1 MSSTDIQSL
10 VINATDFTPSKDVGY
25 NKPRVNKAGGK
36 AVSIVNNTTRRQL
49 MITTPLMLTWGVNER
64 RDESSGRVSY
74 DMSLQFPKEAYA
86 TPETTAFLQAMEA
99 METQVMSDAIK
110 NSKEWFNK
118 AKLTEGQVDV
128 LFNRM
133 LYWPKDKETGERRAD
148 SAPTLRVKI
157 DYWDEAFNCEIY
169 NVDQSPL
176 FPSKTDASLMPSDFI
191 TKGSNVA
198 CVLKCGGVY
207 FVNGKFGVTWRLVQ
221 AVVKPRA
228 SIAGRCVIQL
238 SSADK
243 EKLENQQELDEDE
256 DEDEDG
262 VVVQEDSDEEDE
274 DDESVVSASSGPT
287 FSKKAAK
294 QEVEAEVKPKKKT
307 VKKRVVRRKKT
318 SSSDE

>member
-99 METQVMSDAIK
+99 MEAQVMSDAIK

-118 AKLTEGQVDV
+118 ARLTDGQVDV

-176 FPSKTDASLMPSDFI
+176 FPSKSDASLMPNDFI

-243 EKLENQQELDEDE
+243 EKLQNQQELDD

-287 FSKKAAK
+287 FSKKVAK
-294 QEVEAEVKPKKKT
+294 QEVEEEVKPKKKT

>member
-1 MSSTDIQSL
+1 MSSTDIQTL

-36 AVSIVNNTTRRQL
+36 AVSIVNNSTRRQL

-74 DMSLQFPKEAYA
+74 DMSLQFPKEAYG
-86 TPETTAFLQAMEA
+86 TPETTAFLQNMEA
-99 METQVMSDAIK
+99 FESQIMTDAIS

-133 LYWPKDKETGERRAD
+133 LYWPKDKETGERREDA
-148 SAPTLRVKI
+148 APTLRVKL
-157 DYWDEAFNCEIY
+157 DYWDDSFNCEIY

-176 FPSKTDASLMPSDFI
+176 FPSKSDASLTPTDFI

-228 SIAGRCVIQL
+228 SISGRCVIQL
-238 SSADK
+238 SGAEK
-243 EKLENQQELDEDE
+243 QKLEAQVDADEDMDAE
-256 DEDEDG
+256 G
-262 VVVQEDSDEEDE
+262 VVVEDDSDEDDDEE
-274 DDESVVSASSGPT
+274 DDSSVSSQPT
-287 FSKKAAK
+287 FAKKAKA
-294 QEVEAEVKPKKKT
+294 EVEEEVKPKKT
-307 VKKRVVRRKKT
+307 VKKRVVRRKKVA
-318 SSSDE
+318 E

>member
-99 METQVMSDAIK
+99 MEAQVMSDAIK

-176 FPSKTDASLMPSDFI
+176 FPSKTDASLMPTDFI

-256 DEDEDG
+256 DEDG

-287 FSKKAAK
+287 FSKKVAK
-294 QEVEAEVKPKKKT
+294 KEVEDEVKPKKKT

>member
-99 METQVMSDAIK
+99 MEQQVMDDAIK

-148 SAPTLRVKI
+148 SAPTLRVKL
-157 DYWDEAFNCEIY
+157 DYWDDAFNCEIY
-169 NVDQSPL
+169 NVDQTPL
-176 FPSKTDASLMPSDFI
+176 FPSKTDATLTPSDFI
-191 TKGSNVA
+191 AKGSNVA

-238 SSADK
+238 TSADK
-243 EKLENQQELDEDE
+243 EKLKNQVD
-256 DEDEDG
+256 
-262 VVVQEDSDEEDE
+262 VDE
-274 DDESVVSASSGPT
+274 DDEQDDGVQIEDDSDVDDDDDESSVASGPT
-287 FSKKAAK
+287 FSKKAVAE
-294 QEVEAEVKPKKKT
+294 EVEEEVKPKKV

-318 SSSDE
+318 SSDE

>member
-1 MSSTDIQSL
+1 
-10 VINATDFTPSKDVGY
+10 
-25 NKPRVNKAGGK
+25 
-36 AVSIVNNTTRRQL
+36 
-49 MITTPLMLTWGVNER
+49 
-64 RDESSGRVSY
+64 
-74 DMSLQFPKEAYA
+74 
-86 TPETTAFLQAMEA
+86 
-99 METQVMSDAIK
+99 
-110 NSKEWFNK
+110 
-118 AKLTEGQVDV
+118 
-128 LFNRM
+128 M

-176 FPSKTDASLMPSDFI
+176 FPSKTDASLMPTDFI

-243 EKLENQQELDEDE
+243 EKLQNQQELDEDE
-256 DEDEDG
+256 DEDCLLYTSPSPRD
-262 VVVQEDSDEEDE
+262 QLTSRMP
-274 DDESVVSASSGPT
+274 SSA
-287 FSKKAAK
+287 
-294 QEVEAEVKPKKKT
+294 
-307 VKKRVVRRKKT
+307 
-318 SSSDE
+318 

>member
-99 METQVMSDAIK
+99 MEAQVMSDAIK

-118 AKLTEGQVDV
+118 ARLTDGQVDV

-133 LYWPKDKETGERRAD
+133 LY
-148 SAPTLRVKI
+148 
-157 DYWDEAFNCEIY
+157 
-169 NVDQSPL
+169 
-176 FPSKTDASLMPSDFI
+176 
-191 TKGSNVA
+191 
-198 CVLKCGGVY
+198 
-207 FVNGKFGVTWRLVQ
+207 
-221 AVVKPRA
+221 
-228 SIAGRCVIQL
+228 
-238 SSADK
+238 
-243 EKLENQQELDEDE
+243 
-256 DEDEDG
+256 
-262 VVVQEDSDEEDE
+262 
-274 DDESVVSASSGPT
+274 
-287 FSKKAAK
+287 
-294 QEVEAEVKPKKKT
+294 
-307 VKKRVVRRKKT
+307 
-318 SSSDE
+318 

>member
-74 DMSLQFPKEAYA
+74 DMSLQFPKESYA
-86 TPETTAFLQAMEA
+86 TPETTAFLEA
-99 METQVMSDAIK
+99 MDAFESQIMSDAIK
-110 NSKEWFNK
+110 NSKKWFNK
-118 AKLTEGQVDV
+118 AKITDGQVDV

-157 DYWDEAFNCEIY
+157 DYWDQAFNCEIY
-169 NVDQSPL
+169 NVDQTPL
-176 FPSKTDASLMPSDFI
+176 FPSKSDASLMPSDFI
-191 TKGSNVA
+191 SKGSNVA

-228 SIAGRCVIQL
+228 SIAGRCNI
-238 SSADK
+238 
-243 EKLENQQELDEDE
+243 EY
-256 DEDEDG
+256 
-262 VVVQEDSDEEDE
+262 
-274 DDESVVSASSGPT
+274 
-287 FSKKAAK
+287 KKAGVIVMGLVPNNRTQLNIFEKENPKHQALMKTLDFIAK
-294 QEVEAEVKPKKKT
+294 KEGPSKVKLASQDL
-307 VKKRVVRRKKT
+307 KRIWKMKQTKLSLRYTTELNETISIKG
-318 SSSDE
+318 